1 MIRSAFV
8 VPVLVL
14 LLVGTMLP
22 GCSGGSDEREERIRA
37 ERMARE
43 AEEKE
48 ATEWETAERG
58 DDPQNL
64 GEAMEQLGQALGELG
79 ETIGGDAAV
88 SPVDFRDLR
97 DLIPDGVSGM
107 EQTANSGERAGALG
121 IMISKVERTFES
133 SDGNEEIQLS
143 LIDLGSLKNAA
154 MLGFNWMQF
163 EVDREDTNGFER
175 TTDFKGFPAYEK
187 ATQHGDSEHTEL
199 HVVVAERFVLQLNG
213 RGVDIDDL
221 RDVAGDVD
229 LKQLDKMR
237 FDGVKAVD

>member
-1 MIRSAFV
+1 MTASAFRV
-8 VPVLVL
+8 HILSILL
-14 LLVGTMLP
+14 LLVALP
-22 GCSGGSDEREERIRA
+22 GCSRESDEREERLQA
-37 ERMARE
+37 ERLERE

-48 ATEWETAERG
+48 AEERE
-58 DDPQNL
+58 DARRDPENL
-64 GEAMEQLGQALGELG
+64 GQAMEQLGAALGELG

-97 DLIPDGVSGM
+97 DLIPDQVSGM

-133 SDGNEEIQLS
+133 SDGDEEIQLT

-187 ATQHGDSEHTEL
+187 ATRHGDSEHTEL

-221 RDVAGDVD
+221 RDVAEEVD